1 MRLSLDGV
9 SVAVG
14 STPIVSD
21 CTIVI
26 AAGEKVA
33 LVGPNGSGKTTLL
46 KTIYRSV
53 RPVAGTILLGGD
65 NLANLRQ
72 REVARRTAVVA
83 QELPPESDFT
93 VEDIVS
99 LGRAPHQGALD
110 RESKT
115 DRDVIA
121 DSLERVGMLADRNRV
136 FSTLS
141 GGEKQRTFVARG
153 LAQQTSLLLLDEPT
167 NHLDVCAGLELL
179 ELVQRLEISV
189 LCVLHDLNLA
199 AAYFDR
205 IYVLDGGRIITGG
218 TPEEVLTPE
227 LVRRVFGVDTHRLI
241 HPATGRLLLAFS
253 PNSPITAQGCSG
265 ASDTAAATS
274 APTQPGTDHV
284 RHHADATP
292 TGQSANNE
300 VTRSPP
306 GARRHVI
313 PVRRIPA
320 NQLHSPWRKL
330 QLVSFSLKTWKL

>member
-1 MRLSLDGV
+1 MRLSLAGV
-9 SVAVG
+9 SVAVE
-14 STPIVSD
+14 STPILSD

-83 QELPPESDFT
+83 QETPPESDFSA
-93 VEDIVS
+93 EDIVS
-99 LGRAPHQGALD
+99 LGRAPHQGVLD
-110 RESKT
+110 RESQT
-115 DRDVIA
+115 DRDVVA
-121 DSLERVGMLADRNRV
+121 DSLERVGMLAHRNRV

-141 GGEKQRTFVARG
+141 GGEKQRTFVARA

-167 NHLDVCAGLELL
+167 NHLDVCATLELL
-179 ELVQRLEISV
+179 ELVQRLEIST

-205 IYVLDGGRIITGG
+205 IYVLGNGRIITGG

-227 LVRRVFGVDTHRLI
+227 LVREVFGVDTHRLI
-241 HPATGRLLLAFS
+241 HPTTGRLLLAFS
-253 PNSPITAQGCSG
+253 PSSPIAAQGCRG

-274 APTQPGTDHV
+274 APTQPDTDHI
-284 RHHADATP
+284 RHHADAGP
-292 TGQSANNE
+292 TGRPANNE

-313 PVRRIPA
+313 PARRIPA
-320 NQLHSPWRKL
+320 NHVHSPWRNL
-330 QLVSFSLKTWKL
+330 EP

>member
-1 MRLSLDGV
+1 MRLLLDGV
-9 SVAVG
+9 SVTVD
-14 STPIVSD
+14 STPILSD
-21 CTIVI
+21 CSIEV

-53 RPVAGTILLGGD
+53 RPVSGSILLGAD

-72 REVARRTAVVA
+72 REMARRTAVVA
-83 QELPPESDFT
+83 QESVTEFNFS

-99 LGRAPHQGALD
+99 LGRAPYQGPLE
-110 RESKT
+110 RESQT
-115 DRDVIA
+115 DRDVVT
-121 DSLERVGMLADRNRV
+121 DSLRRVGMLAYRGRV

-141 GGEKQRTFVARG
+141 GGEKQRVFVARA

-167 NHLDVCAGLELL
+167 NHLDVCATLELL
-179 ELVQRLEISV
+179 ELVRGLQICT

-205 IYVLDGGRIITGG
+205 IYVLNSGRIITGG

-227 LVRRVFGVDTHRLI
+227 LVREVFGVHTHRLT

-253 PNSPITAQGCSG
+253 PNSLSTAPGCREP
-265 ASDTAAATS
+265 SDTTAAAS
-274 APTQPGTDHV
+274 APTQPGINPISDD
-284 RHHADATP
+284 ADTTP
-292 TGQSANNE
+292 TGQPADRA

-306 GARRHVI
+306 GALRHVI
-313 PVRRIPA
+313 AAHRIPA
-320 NQLHSPWRKL
+320 NQVCS
-330 QLVSFSLKTWKL
+330 S